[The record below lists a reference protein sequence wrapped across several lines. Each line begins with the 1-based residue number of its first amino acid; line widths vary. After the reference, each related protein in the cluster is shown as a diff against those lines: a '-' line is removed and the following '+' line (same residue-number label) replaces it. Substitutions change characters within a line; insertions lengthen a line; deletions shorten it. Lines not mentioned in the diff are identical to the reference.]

1 MSGVGV
7 TKVHSINQSSPRSRI
22 SNLINHL
29 AKNKKKKKRSLQQR
43 PRNPT
48 HSPTPTTRSSSP
60 RIFSQNQIQNS
71 MASLPLSDAPPATEE
86 VSSPAAKKIKLA
98 DARDSHAGVADIKP
112 EYLPFTPSMSPGKM
126 ILTGTF
132 FLHTDTSFLK
142 LGNPSPQMTT
152 QPRLPTITKKQRM
165 VAGGKNVNMSV
176 VRIKRGSSISQTTK
190 LNCVTVLLWFRGR
203 VCSKGLFA
211 NSR

>member
-1 MSGVGV
+1 MLLRRPRKCYRPLPKRLNSPTLGTLMLVSL
-7 TKVHSINQSSPRSRI
+7 TSNQS
-22 SNLINHL
+22 
-29 AKNKKKKKRSLQQR
+29 
-43 PRNPT
+43 T
-48 HSPTPTTRSSSP
+48 
-60 RIFSQNQIQNS
+60 
-71 MASLPLSDAPPATEE
+71 
-86 VSSPAAKKIKLA
+86 
-98 DARDSHAGVADIKP
+98 
-112 EYLPFTPSMSPGKM
+112 YLPPPSMSPGKM

-152 QPRLPTITKKQRM
+152 QPRLPTTTEKQRM

-176 VRIKRGSSISQTTK
+176 VRIKRESSISQTTK

-203 VCSKGLFA
+203 VCSKRLFA